1 MPSKRK
7 PYNKMKQLTRA
18 ADHFVKDVLVAY
30 TDNLGGCVMLHR
42 RHKRIIPP
50 ESREGRTAVASLGR
64 PHTWGNNLY
73 AIGLDG
79 NTKYFKSVF
88 IKAEA
93 RYFQDELSSV
103 FEKHHASLL
112 RDMNPNHLIGVAWLA
127 SPKGEEVGDAEAA
140 DILSKIGAWE
150 WN

>member
-7 PYNKMKQLTRA
+7 PYNKMKQLSRA

-64 PHTWGNNLY
+64 PHRWSCLVV
-73 AIGLDG
+73 ALGLDG
-79 NTKYFKSVF
+79 DTEYFKSEL
-88 IKAEA
+88 IESQE
-93 RYFQDELSSV
+93 RYFQDDLAPT
-103 FEKHHASLL
+103 FEEQHQRLAKE
-112 RDMNPNHLIGVAWLA
+112 MNPNQLCGLAWIA
-127 SPKGEEVGDAEAA
+127 SPTGGDISERDAA
-140 DILSKIGAWE
+140 DILTNLEAWK
-150 WN
+150 